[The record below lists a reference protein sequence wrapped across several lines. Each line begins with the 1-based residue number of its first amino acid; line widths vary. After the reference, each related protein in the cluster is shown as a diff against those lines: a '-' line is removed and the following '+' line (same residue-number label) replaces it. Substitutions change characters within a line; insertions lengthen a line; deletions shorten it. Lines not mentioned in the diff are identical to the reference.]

1 MLDYGY
7 DEPRDSKLDAAP
19 RPQIRTDEAG
29 ETYGRFIIEP
39 LPQGY
44 SDTLGNPLRRVLL
57 SSIPG
62 AAVNAVKIDGV
73 EHEYSTIPNVK
84 EDVVDILLNVKAISI
99 RAHAKRPGKL
109 RLRVEGPGEVKAGDV
124 IMSPDFEIVNPEL
137 HIATLDGPD
146 SRLDM
151 DMDVEIDRG
160 YKPAAPGEG
169 RPIGEIPVDAVY
181 TPVHKVNYKR
191 EFARVGQRT
200 DYERLIVE
208 VWTNGAVSPV
218 EAMKQAGA
226 GLVEYF
232 SYFSMVSESDQED
245 GSGLVWIA
253 AIPASQRN
261 MDVEKL
267 NLSMRTLNCL
277 KRAAIHKVGETLEK
291 SRDEL
296 LRIRNFGEKSLDELD
311 EKLREIGIIHPGL
324 RLNDAPHSQEAE
336 PVGAAQTQ
344 TGSEE

>member
-19 RPQIRTDEAG
+19 RPQIRTAEAD

-57 SSIPG
+57 SSIAG
-62 AAVNAVKIDGV
+62 AAVNSVKIEGV

-99 RAHAKRPGKL
+99 RANAKRPGKL
-109 RLRVEGPGEVKAGDV
+109 RLRVEGPGEIKAGDV

-151 DMDVEIDRG
+151 DMDVEIDHG
-160 YKPAAPGEG
+160 YKPASSGEG

-218 EAMKQAGA
+218 EAMKQAG
-226 GLVEYF
+226 GSLVEYF
-232 SYFSMVSESDQED
+232 SFFSMVSDSGQED

-261 MDVEKL
+261 MDVDKL

-277 KRAAIHKVGETLEK
+277 KRAAIYKVGEALEK

-311 EKLREIGIIHPGL
+311 ERLREIGITHPGL
-324 RLNDAPHSQEAE
+324 RLDDAPSEAKE
-336 PVGAAQTQ
+336 PVGAAQAPTE
-344 TGSEE
+344 SEEE